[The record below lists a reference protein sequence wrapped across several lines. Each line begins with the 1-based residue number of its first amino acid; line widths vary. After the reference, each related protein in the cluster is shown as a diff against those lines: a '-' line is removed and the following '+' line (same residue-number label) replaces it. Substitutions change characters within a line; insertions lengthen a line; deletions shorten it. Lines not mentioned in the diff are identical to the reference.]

1 MSALNTTE
9 SSPELILLLQC
20 ARHHL
25 NSGCQHQIQQLV
37 KHPKLD
43 WPKFLK
49 LASFHRL
56 LPIVH
61 KVLSTDRPIDLPDS
75 VLKGLHGYRFKNT
88 GKNFAL
94 LKELRNFLEILEV
107 HHIKAI
113 TFKGPMTA
121 VSAYGDLS
129 LRSFSDL
136 DLLVHPDDFLK
147 LRNIAIRHG
156 YQCDQL
162 MATAERTCLQQL
174 NAQEQASYFR
184 SQKEYSLLKPES
196 HIFLDIHQ
204 GVLSKQF
211 LPLFDTRWIW
221 NYTQTTQ
228 IGGHPV
234 LGLTPEIQVLVSV
247 VQGAEE
253 YWPQLGKLLDL
264 AMLLAKYPNLDWD
277 ILIDLSESLDI
288 LPRLILG
295 LSLIQSIYGVTLPD
309 KLNKKIKALPSIQ
322 ELAQN
327 VQGNL
332 LFNKQCHVNSRLTMG
347 MVFYQLRLMHHWKNR
362 VRCVLTLMN
371 PTLADIAAT
380 PLPKPL
386 FFIYYLLRPLRL
398 MQGMVGH
405 RAV

>member
-1 MSALNTTE
+1 
-9 SSPELILLLQC
+9 
-20 ARHHL
+20 
-25 NSGCQHQIQQLV
+25 
-37 KHPKLD
+37 
-43 WPKFLK
+43 
-49 LASFHRL
+49 
-56 LPIVH
+56 
-61 KVLSTDRPIDLPDS
+61 
-75 VLKGLHGYRFKNT
+75 LHGYRFKNT

-147 LRNIAIRHG
+147 LRDIAIRHG

-228 IGGHPV
+228 IAGHPV

-264 AMLLAKYPNLDWD
+264 AMLLARYPNLDWD

-295 LSLIQSIYGVTLPD
+295 LMLIQSIYGVTLPD